1 MARYDVYRTRN
12 EIGFLLD
19 VQNDLID
26 GFTTRVVVPLL
37 PASSAPSK
45 IGRLQPVFEIEGRS
59 YVMATHLLAA
69 IPTHELSAKA
79 TSVLDRHDDIVRALD
94 LLFQGV

>member
-12 EIGFLLD
+12 EIGYLLD

-26 GFTTRVVVPLL
+26 NLNTRVVVPLL
-37 PASSAPSK
+37 PLGSMPPTVK
-45 IGRLQPVFEIEGRS
+45 RLHPIFEIEGRRF
-59 YVMATHLLAA
+59 VMATHLLAA
-69 IPTHELSAKA
+69 VTTNELSGKTANLLKH
-79 TSVLDRHDDIVRALD
+79 HDDIIRALD